1 MAWIDRL
8 PEGPIRFVL
17 VGGVAAGVHYGVALG
32 LNGLL
37 GVPPGWAN
45 PLAFASAFPV
55 SYVGHR
61 YFSFPDARQP
71 HRLALPRFAAVA
83 VSSFLGN
90 QALLLALLHQL
101 AWPFWL
107 ALGTTL
113 VTVAVA
119 TYALSRYWAFA
130 VKA

>member
-1 MAWIDRL
+1 MTWVDRV
-8 PEGPIRFVL
+8 PPGPARFIL
-17 VGGVAAGVHYGVALG
+17 VGATAAGVHYVVALL
-32 LNGLL
+32 LNGVL

-45 PLAFASAFPV
+45 PLAFATAFPV

-61 YFSFPDARQP
+61 LFSFPDARLP
-71 HRLALPRFAAVA
+71 HGRALPRFAAVA

-90 QALLLALLHQL
+90 QALLLVLLHQL

-113 VTVAVA
+113 VTVALA
-119 TYALSRYWAFA
+119 TYVFSRYWAFR
-130 VKA
+130 

>member
-1 MAWIDRL
+1 MTWVDRL
-8 PEGPIRFVL
+8 PSGPARFIL
-17 VGGVAAGVHYGVALG
+17 VGATAAGVHYVVALL
-32 LNGLL
+32 LNGVL

-45 PLAFASAFPV
+45 PLAFATAFPV

-61 YFSFPDARQP
+61 LFSFPDARLPNGQ
-71 HRLALPRFAAVA
+71 ALPRFAAVA

-90 QALLLALLHQL
+90 QALLLVLLHQL

-113 VTVAVA
+113 VTVALA
-119 TYALSRYWAFA
+119 TYVFSRYWAFR
-130 VKA
+130 